1 MKRTWSGIAIVVL
14 TAVIVI
20 VAVDVLTAR
29 VSPPINRREAEDG
42 VRDLARS
49 NPDVLVLGSSHAR
62 TLHVLGQELAARTN
76 QQRSLVAV
84 PVENGKIVVYDWA
97 LHHRLAPLIEEKNG
111 DGTLVRDKLRQFL
124 LIIEWWDSCAPQEQQ
139 RYAYWNLP
147 SRAWTAGDFTA
158 DALKVGLTGYNRNY
172 LQNRVRRLFAESA
185 LVFDRTNQRLV
196 SKAMDLVRGRS
207 LQRSDEDEQQKIL
220 AWQQMVENGVSCLGN
235 SEQMAAL
242 HDVISYVKG
251 RGLKMTIML
260 FPRKPATLTAKAKA
274 TTLTRFAEV
283 IRGVGAAE
291 GVEVIDLTT
300 TSPLVDDDFMEDF
313 DHVNQEG
320 NAKFARWAL
329 DHPLRFLAEP
339 QTYARASASAREVSP

>member
-14 TAVIVI
+14 TAVIVV

-29 VSPPINRREAEDG
+29 ISPPVNRREAEDG
-42 VRDLARS
+42 FRDLAHS

-84 PVENGKIVVYDWA
+84 PLENGKIVVYDWA
-97 LHHRLAPLIEEKNG
+97 LQHRLAPLIEEKNS

-124 LIIEWWDSCAPQEQQ
+124 LIIEWWDSCAPNERE

-147 SRAWTAGDFTA
+147 SRAWHAEDFVA
-158 DALKVGLTGYNRNY
+158 DVAQSGLTGYNRNY
-172 LQNRVRRLFAESA
+172 LQNRIRRWFAHSA
-185 LVFDRTNQRLV
+185 LLFDRINQKLV
-196 SKAMDLVRGRS
+196 ARTMDLLHGRS
-207 LQRSDEDEQQKIL
+207 LERSPEAEQEKIVG
-220 AWQQMVENGVSCLGN
+220 WQHEVEKGVSCIGN
-235 SEQMAAL
+235 DEQMAAL
-242 HDVISYVKG
+242 HNVISYVKG

-260 FPRKPATLTAKAKA
+260 FPRKPNTLTAKAKG
-274 TTLTRFAEV
+274 TTLAQFADLV
-283 IRGVGAAE
+283 HGIGKTE

-339 QTYARASASAREVSP
+339 QTYASASAREVSP